1 MKKLLFIVLLIF
13 TMTTGYSQ
21 QQFREKYSELVLVDK
36 GEVTRDTGENT
47 IFYNYASTNAIK
59 IYLHKG
65 AVMFFDKISS
75 VERGATEGGMT
86 YSTAL
91 YKERDTKF
99 IVRVQL
105 FDEDQYGVR
114 FVFSKDK
121 SLQFIP

>member
-105 FDEDQYGVR
+105 FDEDQYVVR

>member
-13 TMTTGYSQ
+13 TITTGYSQ

-47 IFYNYASTNAIK
+47 IFYNYANTNAIK

>member
-13 TMTTGYSQ
+13 TITTGYSQ

-36 GEVTRDTGENT
+36 GEVTRDTGENI
-47 IFYNYASTNAIK
+47 IFYNYANTNAIK